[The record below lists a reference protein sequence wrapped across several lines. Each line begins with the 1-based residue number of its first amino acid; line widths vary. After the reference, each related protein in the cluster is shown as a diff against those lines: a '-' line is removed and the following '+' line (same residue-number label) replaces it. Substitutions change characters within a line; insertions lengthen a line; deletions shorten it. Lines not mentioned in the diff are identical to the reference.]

1 MEERT
6 VKSLVVYV
14 THKGDTRRVADE
26 IGEVLGKH
34 GPAEVIPADEAPPV
48 IGPDVDLLVV
58 GGPTEGHG
66 MTPEQ
71 RAYLD
76 RLVGESIRGRRVA
89 AFDTRLKWPR
99 LLSGSAADA
108 AAERLANL
116 GARVVEP
123 HGSFLVST
131 APELLPG
138 ELDRARDWAANI
150 ARDVVA
156 VPA

>member
-1 MEERT
+1 M
-6 VKSLVVYV
+6 KSLVVYV
-14 THKGDTRRVADE
+14 THKGNTRIVADA

-76 RLVGESIRGRRVA
+76 RLEAPTVRGRAAA
-89 AFDTRLKWPR
+89 AFDTRINWPR
-99 LLSGSAADA
+99 LLSGSAADGIA
-108 AAERLANL
+108 KRLREM
-116 GARVVEP
+116 GARVIEP
-123 HGSFLVST
+123 VGSFIVNAEPT
-131 APELLPG
+131 LLTG
-138 ELDRARDWAANI
+138 ELERAREWAT
-150 ARDVVA
+150 DVA
-156 VPA
+156 VEVAPVPV